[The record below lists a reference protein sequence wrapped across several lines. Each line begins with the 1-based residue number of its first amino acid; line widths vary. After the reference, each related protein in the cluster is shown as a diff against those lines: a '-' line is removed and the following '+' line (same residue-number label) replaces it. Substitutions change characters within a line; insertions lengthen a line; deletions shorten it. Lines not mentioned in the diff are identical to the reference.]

1 MGVAKVELED
11 VGKTYPNGVE
21 AVRGFNLQV
30 EDGEFVVLLGPS
42 GCGKS
47 TTLRMVAGLEEI
59 TTGSLRLNGRLANEL
74 EPKERDVAM
83 VFQNYALFP
92 HMSVFDNV
100 AFGLKA
106 RKTPK
111 EEVRRRVEE
120 VAEKLGLTDLLRRK
134 PGALSGG
141 QRQRVALG
149 RAIARRPAVF
159 LMDEPLSN
167 LDARLRL
174 SMRREL
180 ALLHRELGVTT
191 LYVTHDQTEAM
202 TLGER
207 ICLMEDG
214 EIRQVGPPAEVYD
227 RPANRFAA
235 GFLGSP
241 PMNLVEG
248 RLVREGD
255 ELRFVS
261 EGLSLQAPPAFAEL
275 AEGPG
280 TFGVRPEDLAVLR
293 PGEAEAGETVKG
305 SLEVVE
311 ELGESRLLH
320 VRVGAETWMAK
331 SAERG
336 DFSLGEVLALRP
348 EPGRCRWFDETG
360 ENILN
365 SR

>member
-1 MGVAKVELED
+1 MAKVELKD
-11 VGKTYPNGVE
+11 ICKTYPNGVE

-47 TTLRMVAGLEEI
+47 TTLRMIAGLEAI
-59 TTGSLRLNGRLANEL
+59 TSGSLRLDGRLANEL

-92 HMSVFDNV
+92 HMSVYDNV
-100 AFGLKA
+100 AFGLRA

-120 VAEKLGLTDLLRRK
+120 VAKKLELTELLRRK

-174 SMRREL
+174 TMRREL

-202 TLGER
+202 TLGDR

-214 EIRQVGPPAEVYD
+214 EIRQVGLPAELYD
-227 RPANRFAA
+227 HPANRFVA

-248 RLVREGD
+248 RLLSEGAN
-255 ELRFVS
+255 LRFVS
-261 EGLSLQAPPAFAEL
+261 KELSLQAPPNFEKFAE
-275 AEGPG
+275 GSG
-280 TFGVRPEDLAVLR
+280 TFGVRPEDLAVMR
-293 PGEAEAGETVKG
+293 PDEVGTVG
-305 SLEVVE
+305 TMEGVLEVVE
-311 ELGESRLLH
+311 ELGDSRLLH
-320 VRVGAETWMAK
+320 VRVGPKVWIAK
-331 SAERG
+331 STER
-336 DFSLGEVLALRP
+336 DSFCLGEVLTLCP
-348 EPGRCRWFDETG
+348 DPGRCRWFDEAG
-360 ENILN
+360 EGVLK